1 MASPAPQI
9 DSAPLP
15 KIRDLISVAGQLVIV
30 LRDETAALRSFAL
43 ARVAELA
50 AEKAVLTESYTG
62 MARQFRKDPETLK
75 AVTHAVQAELRE
87 IMDSFEHA
95 ARENELAL
103 VAARDA
109 NERVLRA
116 IVDAAEA
123 QRPKA
128 QGYGP
133 SGLSVA
139 TGGRRV
145 AAGMSVALNRQL

>member
-1 MASPAPQI
+1 MASPASLPMI
-9 DSAPLP
+9 DAMPS
-15 KIRDLISVAGQLVIV
+15 IRDLISIAGKLIV
-30 LRDETAALRSFAL
+30 LLREETSALRSFTL
-43 ARVAELA
+43 AHVETVAVDKAKLIEAYA
-50 AEKAVLTESYTG
+50 A
-62 MARQFRKDPETLK
+62 MAARFRKDPETLR
-75 AVTHAVQAELRE
+75 AVTVAVQAELRDVLE
-87 IMDSFEHA
+87 NFESA

-133 SGLSVA
+133 NGLSVA

-145 AAGMSVALNRQL
+145 AAGMSVALDRQL